1 MDSKITPLYYDY
13 TQIELGD
20 GKIYKSPMEYIAE
33 DAQNQAMTA
42 ALYDDMINNQLP
54 EFIANIPYLD
64 KDKYDKLA
72 GEYTAAIDGIARTLS
87 ENPYDKNAQRSI
99 AELATRF
106 RKDISPEGEL
116 GLMAANKEGLDVW
129 MQNNLPFAT
138 TDPETYEKMYK
149 KKKGELLTNTNPYE
163 IPNIISENIVPKP
176 ELYDKDKIGFA
187 GEKMTVETNGFKDPA
202 KNDKARIAS
211 IISDYF
217 NDDKYK
223 PYLEQHNALETPL
236 YIDGV
241 INDEHPF
248 AEEAKNLEATL
259 KAMRYDT
266 KPSRYTGNGGKRKG
280 NGNSSSSSG
289 NNSGEENG
297 IGFLFDESTENYI
310 PNLSFSQMF
319 KSQRNI
325 KKGNYNYEDVSNVQF
340 LNQLYA
346 KSGLTDNN
354 VNGLNYVTNGHFTNY
369 LDNTVDEN
377 GKSISDKKKEKMLN
391 ENVRDYIKE
400 NLSRST
406 LNWIKKNKDKG
417 ESFRLNNG
425 IGFTVI
431 SKKRTEQYTGDLK
444 QYTYTLKLKDQFGL
458 EYDAIYTEDYEHKYK
473 KHSVTPSYDVVK
485 LFNGLKNNYEEL
497 NNNKSQKVKTM
508 SWERNEL
515 YQKNN
520 KFLSSLVKFCKDSYR
535 KNEKDQLEPIAKGVV
550 LYNKDKMNSTQ
561 KIINVALGQG
571 DDYVLI
577 TYDSGFKIGF
587 GAEAIDDFYN
597 TIKGFKEPMVKYM
610 EPQFLSFYSYINS
623 MMSANNNAIIDFDNE
638 FNYLTGLGVSDDIR
652 IKLENGYIVLQKKEG
667 KEWKDMTPETG
678 KDNEQNSVY
687 EAYTIYNIIKGE

>member
-13 TQIELGD
+13 TPIELGE
-20 GKIYKSPMEYIAE
+20 GKIYQSPMEYIAE

-42 ALYDDMINNQLP
+42 ALYDNMINNQLP
-54 EFIANIPYLD
+54 EFLANIPYLD

-72 GEYTAAIDGIARTLS
+72 GEYTTAIDDIARTLS
-87 ENPYDKNAQRSI
+87 ENPYDKNAQRLI

-106 RKDISPEGEL
+106 RKDMSPQGEL
-116 GLMAANKEGLDVW
+116 GLMAANKGGLDVW
-129 MQNNLPFAT
+129 MQNNLPYAT
-138 TDPETYEKMYK
+138 TDPETYEKMYEK
-149 KKKGELLTNTNPYE
+149 KKEELLTNTDPYE

-187 GEKMTVETNGFKDPA
+187 GEKMAVETNGFKDPA
-202 KNDKARIAS
+202 ANDNTRIAS
-211 IISDYF
+211 IVSDYF

-223 PYLEQHNALETPL
+223 PYLEQHNALEIPL
-236 YIDGV
+236 YKDGV

-259 KAMRYDT
+259 KAMRYET
-266 KPSRYTGNGGKRKG
+266 KPSRYTGNGGKSRG
-280 NGNSSSSSG
+280 NRNSGSGSG
-289 NNSGEENG
+289 NNSGGGNG

-319 KSQRNI
+319 ESQRNI
-325 KKGNYNYEDVSNVQF
+325 KRGDYNYEDVSNVQF
-340 LNQLYA
+340 LKQLYA

-354 VNGLNYVTNGHFTNY
+354 VNGLNYVTKGHFTNY

-377 GKSISDKKKEKMLN
+377 GESISDKKKEKMLN
-391 ENVRDYIKE
+391 KNVRDYIKD

-406 LNWIKKNKDKG
+406 LRWIIQNKDKG
-417 ESFRLNNG
+417 ESSHFNNG

-431 SKKRTEQYTGDLK
+431 SKKRSQQYTGDLT

-458 EYDAIYTEDYEHKYK
+458 EYDATYTVDNQGEYK
-473 KHSVTPSYDVVK
+473 NHSVTPSYDVVK
-485 LFNGLKNNYEEL
+485 LFNGLKNNYAEL
-497 NNNKSQKVKTM
+497 NNKESQKVKTM

-520 KFLSSLVKFCKDSYR
+520 KFLSSLVAFCNRSYR
-535 KNEKDQLEPIAKGVV
+535 KNENDQLEPVADGVV
-550 LYNKDKMNSTQ
+550 LYNTDKRKSNQ
-561 KIINVALGQG
+561 KIIDVALGQG

-587 GAEAIDDFYN
+587 RAKVIDDFYN
-597 TIKGFKEPMVKYM
+597 TIKEFKEPMIKYM
-610 EPQFLSFYSYINS
+610 KPQFLSFYSYINS
-623 MMSANNNAIIDFDNE
+623 MMSANNNAIINFDNE
-638 FNYLTGLGVSDDIR
+638 FNYLTGLGVSDDMR

-667 KEWKDMTPETG
+667 EEWKDMTPETG
-678 KDNEQNSVY
+678 KDEEQNLSVY
-687 EAYTIYNIIKGE
+687 EAYTIYDMIK